1 MKIVIYFEKINYA
14 SLLLAIIF
22 KTLFFKV
29 YYRDTIFLNKN
40 KFNCYLFKKI
50 FNQINLENIEIK
62 YFNWSYKIKEKLMYR
77 VKNNFFKKNYF
88 FKKYI
93 KIKKFNHVD
102 IEKFYLCLYDE
113 FNFNQSFGYNQ
124 DISSYILIKKYFL
137 SKNTKV
143 IYFPNLFTSYILI
156 KEIKNKNL
164 FKIGFLS
171 LINII
176 FDFFMIFI
184 KKIPSKIKLIFK
196 KNNRFNNSN
205 KSLVNSKDYNLA
217 FVPHKSFRYG
227 NFFNKI
233 FIYSR
238 NKDSIF
244 YKKKLLTIFFEQK
257 LDNLT
262 LRFLRKNKIPY
273 IKIYKPLTNYF
284 FSKNFVIL
292 FYNLFSIFSIKD
304 FLRSIYFAI
313 LILRVDRKINIYSDH
328 LKKNNTL
335 KLIYVFFDIVCP
347 KTFLFAAN
355 QLNIKTLSTQERLLS
370 HVYTNPLFYDFYLT
384 TGNVFKDILSK
395 KNYLIGNYEAIGL
408 PRTSL
413 MKIKKAEKKEYSRL
427 EKIKKQKKIIVCFGV
442 SVRSKREVGLVG
454 EDGLS
459 LKSNVDFLNTIY
471 NLAIQNLDHY
481 YLIHYKMNNLNK
493 TIEENLFDKFYN
505 LKNFEI
511 TNENFS
517 LNSYELSYFA
527 DLIIGRVSNINEEL
541 LSTRK
546 KIIIYDNEK
555 LLKTLDYKINQ
566 LENYVTNPD
575 NLNYKVIQM
584 LKQSFEYN
592 EKTNKFIEDYLT
604 DKNYIYDYEKVKKI
618 IKEKFDKI

>member
-1 MKIVIYFEKINYA
+1 
-14 SLLLAIIF
+14 
-22 KTLFFKV
+22 
-29 YYRDTIFLNKN
+29 
-40 KFNCYLFKKI
+40 
-50 FNQINLENIEIK
+50 
-62 YFNWSYKIKEKLMYR
+62 
-77 VKNNFFKKNYF
+77 
-88 FKKYI
+88 
-93 KIKKFNHVD
+93 
-102 IEKFYLCLYDE
+102 
-113 FNFNQSFGYNQ
+113 
-124 DISSYILIKKYFL
+124 
-137 SKNTKV
+137 
-143 IYFPNLFTSYILI
+143 
-156 KEIKNKNL
+156 
-164 FKIGFLS
+164 
-171 LINII
+171 
-176 FDFFMIFI
+176 
-184 KKIPSKIKLIFK
+184 
-196 KNNRFNNSN
+196 
-205 KSLVNSKDYNLA
+205 
-217 FVPHKSFRYG
+217 
-227 NFFNKI
+227 
-233 FIYSR
+233 
-238 NKDSIF
+238 
-244 YKKKLLTIFFEQK
+244 
-257 LDNLT
+257 
-262 LRFLRKNKIPY
+262 
-273 IKIYKPLTNYF
+273 
-284 FSKNFVIL
+284 
-292 FYNLFSIFSIKD
+292 
-304 FLRSIYFAI
+304 
-313 LILRVDRKINIYSDH
+313 
-328 LKKNNTL
+328 
-335 KLIYVFFDIVCP
+335 
-347 KTFLFAAN
+347 
-355 QLNIKTLSTQERLLS
+355 
-370 HVYTNPLFYDFYLT
+370 
-384 TGNVFKDILSK
+384 
-395 KNYLIGNYEAIGL
+395 
-408 PRTSL
+408 

>member
-1 MKIVIYFEKINYA
+1 
-14 SLLLAIIF
+14 
-22 KTLFFKV
+22 
-29 YYRDTIFLNKN
+29 
-40 KFNCYLFKKI
+40 
-50 FNQINLENIEIK
+50 
-62 YFNWSYKIKEKLMYR
+62 
-77 VKNNFFKKNYF
+77 
-88 FKKYI
+88 
-93 KIKKFNHVD
+93 
-102 IEKFYLCLYDE
+102 
-113 FNFNQSFGYNQ
+113 
-124 DISSYILIKKYFL
+124 
-137 SKNTKV
+137 
-143 IYFPNLFTSYILI
+143 
-156 KEIKNKNL
+156 
-164 FKIGFLS
+164 
-171 LINII
+171 
-176 FDFFMIFI
+176 
-184 KKIPSKIKLIFK
+184 
-196 KNNRFNNSN
+196 
-205 KSLVNSKDYNLA
+205 
-217 FVPHKSFRYG
+217 
-227 NFFNKI
+227 
-233 FIYSR
+233 
-238 NKDSIF
+238 
-244 YKKKLLTIFFEQK
+244 
-257 LDNLT
+257 
-262 LRFLRKNKIPY
+262 
-273 IKIYKPLTNYF
+273 
-284 FSKNFVIL
+284 
-292 FYNLFSIFSIKD
+292 
-304 FLRSIYFAI
+304 
-313 LILRVDRKINIYSDH
+313 
-328 LKKNNTL
+328 
-335 KLIYVFFDIVCP
+335 
-347 KTFLFAAN
+347 
-355 QLNIKTLSTQERLLS
+355 
-370 HVYTNPLFYDFYLT
+370 
-384 TGNVFKDILSK
+384 
-395 KNYLIGNYEAIGL
+395 
-408 PRTSL
+408 

-471 NLAIQNLDHY
+471 NLAIQNVDHY